1 MKLSEIIFESDP
13 ITERPLGIMKKA
25 GLGIASKFSSN
36 AAGKLAAGSE
46 ANELRKDYDFYLGSS
61 NQQATADSLLKFL
74 GQEGHSTDAAEK
86 ALANVP
92 GVKQDPSTAVP
103 KNIIDQVFTSIA
115 QGQVSTGKVQPAA
128 PAAATGKQPAGT
140 AARSIPQVTADL
152 DQMSDNEKRT
162 IVKHLKTT
170 DRYNQLQLP

>member
-1 MKLSEIIFESDP
+1 MKLSEIISESEN

-25 GLGIASKFSSN
+25 GLGIASKFSSK
-36 AAGKLAAGSE
+36 AAGKLASGSE

-61 NQQATADSLLKFL
+61 NQTATADSLLKFL
-74 GQEGHSTDAAEK
+74 SQEGHSTDAAQK

-92 GVKQDPSTAVP
+92 GVKQDPSTLIP

-128 PAAATGKQPAGT
+128 PAAAASSKPPAG
-140 AARSIPQVTADL
+140 AKARPTSQVTADL
-152 DQMSDNEKRT
+152 DKMSDDEKRA
-162 IVKHLKTT
+162 IIKHLKTT
-170 DRYNQLQLP
+170 DRFNSLGL